1 LWQLKSLDAGQSGV
15 ILMSWKVRGRHPDGS
30 VSSILCDNP
39 EHVRDIL
46 IELRSRGYA
55 EVWVEDTERRKID
68 ETTFTRGKQGHAD
81 RS

>member
-1 LWQLKSLDAGQSGV
+1 V
-15 ILMSWKVRGRHPDGS
+15 ILMAWKVRGRHPDGS

-55 EVWVEDTERRKID
+55 EVWVEDTEGRKIE
-68 ETTFTRGKQGHAD
+68 ETTFTRGKRGHAD